1 MLQDQK
7 CPQCMLSAHD
17 YAPQRKGTL
26 WLQLLLLQRGRVRR
40 VEDGAAEELEDF
52 VNEEHW
58 RSKQK
63 DELPLLPR
71 QRHDVEDRR
80 QPRHLHS
87 TQHASERR
95 QYRHLCYSQC
105 A

>member
-1 MLQDQK
+1 
-7 CPQCMLSAHD
+7 
-17 YAPQRKGTL
+17 
-26 WLQLLLLQRGRVRR
+26 

-87 TQHASERR
+87 TQHASERCQWGVIPASLQFSAR
-95 QYRHLCYSQC
+95 VTFKCDRRAPS
-105 A
+105 